1 MAWSAS
7 KMDTEFSK
15 ATPSDTPDTPIM
27 PGVPT
32 AVYRRGASKRCYKM
46 NDERD
51 AFNIFLA
58 WACGLLV
65 LTFLMSMLGK

>member
-1 MAWSAS
+1 
-7 KMDTEFSK
+7 MDTEFSK
-15 ATPSDTPDTPIM
+15 ATQIDTPGARIT

-32 AVYRRGASKRCYKM
+32 VVYRRAASKRRYKM

-58 WACGLLV
+58 WACALLV
-65 LTFLMSMLGK
+65 LMLFMGMLGK

>member
-15 ATPSDTPDTPIM
+15 ATQIDTPDARIT

-32 AVYRRGASKRCYKM
+32 VVYRRAASKRRYKM

-58 WACGLLV
+58 WACALL
-65 LTFLMSMLGK
+65 FLMFFMGMLGK

>member
-1 MAWSAS
+1 
-7 KMDTEFSK
+7 MDTEFSK
-15 ATPSDTPDTPIM
+15 ATQIDTPDARIT

-32 AVYRRGASKRCYKM
+32 AVYRRAASNRCYKM

-58 WACGLLV
+58 WACALLV
-65 LTFLMSMLGK
+65 LMLLMGMLGK

>member
-1 MAWSAS
+1 
-7 KMDTEFSK
+7 MDTEFSK
-15 ATPSDTPDTPIM
+15 ATQIDTPDARIT

-32 AVYRRGASKRCYKM
+32 VVCRRAASRRRYKM

-58 WACGLLV
+58 WACALLV
-65 LTFLMSMLGK
+65 LMLLMGMLGK

>member
-1 MAWSAS
+1 
-7 KMDTEFSK
+7 MDTEFSK
-15 ATPSDTPDTPIM
+15 ATQIDTPDALIT

-32 AVYRRGASKRCYKM
+32 VVYRRTASKSRYKM

-58 WACGLLV
+58 WACALLV
-65 LTFLMSMLGK
+65 LMLLMGMLGK

>member
-1 MAWSAS
+1 
-7 KMDTEFSK
+7 MDTQFSK
-15 ATPSDTPDTPIM
+15 ATQIDIPDAPIT

-32 AVYRRGASKRCYKM
+32 AVYRRGAGKRCYKM

-58 WACGLLV
+58 WAYALL
-65 LTFLMSMLGK
+65 FLVFFVGMLDK

>member
-15 ATPSDTPDTPIM
+15 ATQIDTPDALMT

-32 AVYRRGASKRCYKM
+32 VVYRSAASKRRYKM

-58 WACGLLV
+58 WACALLS
-65 LTFLMSMLGK
+65 LMFFMGMLGK

>member
-1 MAWSAS
+1 
-7 KMDTEFSK
+7 MDTEFSK
-15 ATPSDTPDTPIM
+15 ATQIDTPDARIT

-32 AVYRRGASKRCYKM
+32 AVYRRAASKRCYKM

-58 WACGLLV
+58 WACALL
-65 LTFLMSMLGK
+65 FLMFFMGMLNK

>member
-1 MAWSAS
+1 
-7 KMDTEFSK
+7 MDTEFSK
-15 ATPSDTPDTPIM
+15 ATQIDTPDARIT

-32 AVYRRGASKRCYKM
+32 AVYRRAASKRCYKM

-58 WACGLLV
+58 WACALL
-65 LTFLMSMLGK
+65 FLMFFMGMLDK

>member
-1 MAWSAS
+1 
-7 KMDTEFSK
+7 MDTEFSK
-15 ATPSDTPDTPIM
+15 ASQIDTSDACIT

-32 AVYRRGASKRCYKM
+32 VVYRRAASKRRYKM

-58 WACGLLV
+58 WACVLL
-65 LTFLMSMLGK
+65 FLMFFMGMLGK

>member
-1 MAWSAS
+1 
-7 KMDTEFSK
+7 MDTEFSK
-15 ATPSDTPDTPIM
+15 ASQIDTPDARIT

-32 AVYRRGASKRCYKM
+32 VVYRRAASKTSYKM

-58 WACGLLV
+58 WACALL
-65 LTFLMSMLGK
+65 FLMFFMGMLGK

>member
-15 ATPSDTPDTPIM
+15 ATQVDTPDARIT
-27 PGVPT
+27 PGVQT
-32 AVYRRGASKRCYKM
+32 AVYRRATSKRRYKM

-58 WACGLLV
+58 WACALL
-65 LTFLMSMLGK
+65 FLMFFMGMLGK

>member
-1 MAWSAS
+1 
-7 KMDTEFSK
+7 MDTEFSK
-15 ATPSDTPDTPIM
+15 ATQIDTPDARIT

-32 AVYRRGASKRCYKM
+32 AVYRRAASKRCYKM

-58 WACGLLV
+58 WACALL
-65 LTFLMSMLGK
+65 FLMFFMGMLGK